1 MFLIQFIDVNIAG
14 YDHGRPGPARI
25 FGFVAARD
33 TIEPLR
39 NYVYKREISNCEA
52 VSVKRSTVIFF
63 MKHDDLFVMQFERS
77 NLFLCMLLFTIVIIP
92 LHETLASYQS
102 CMSFV
107 MTIFRL

>member
-39 NYVYKREISNCEA
+39 NYVYKRDINNCEA
-52 VSVKRSTVIFF
+52 VSVKRSTIYF
-63 MKHDDLFVMQFERS
+63 S
-77 NLFLCMLLFTIVIIP
+77 
-92 LHETLASYQS
+92 
-102 CMSFV
+102 
-107 MTIFRL
+107 

>member
-39 NYVYKREISNCEA
+39 NYVYRHEINNSED
-52 VSVKRSTVIFF
+52 VYVKQNTV
-63 MKHDDLFVMQFERS
+63 K
-77 NLFLCMLLFTIVIIP
+77 
-92 LHETLASYQS
+92 A
-102 CMSFV
+102 
-107 MTIFRL
+107 